1 MRLSQN
7 QSLDNANIHIQGLKQ
22 RPELESLMPYRLDVL
37 EPLYGKA
44 LKLKSANPRLVKA
57 ARAATSAIS
66 DVAYELRGIL
76 NANVAFAVSV
86 VGPRA
91 VVLKDLG
98 GKPSKSRSRI
108 GRDVTEA
115 PKAASIPGN
124 DTESPTVGPAATKD
138 VA

>member
-1 MRLSQN
+1 MHVVFAEPAVVAQVLVF
-7 QSLDNANIHIQGLKQ
+7 
-22 RPELESLMPYRLDVL
+22 ELAPPRVFLREDVRLDVL

>member
-22 RPELESLMPYRLDVL
+22 RPELESLMPYRLGVL
-37 EPLYGKA
+37 EPLYDKA

-57 ARAATSAIS
+57 ARAATSGVS
-66 DVAYELRGIL
+66 DIAYELRGIL

-91 VVLKDLG
+91 IVLKDFG
-98 GKPSKSRSRI
+98 GKPSKPRTRI
-108 GRDVTEA
+108 GRDGTTAPETPSINTTDTTGPEA
-115 PKAASIPGN
+115 
-124 DTESPTVGPAATKD
+124 GPAATKH